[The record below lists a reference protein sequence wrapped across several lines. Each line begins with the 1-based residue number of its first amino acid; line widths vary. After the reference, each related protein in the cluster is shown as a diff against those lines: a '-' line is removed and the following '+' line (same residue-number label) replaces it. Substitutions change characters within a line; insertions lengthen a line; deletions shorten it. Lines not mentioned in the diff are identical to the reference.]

1 MIITRNKHFPQYL
14 FPIITLNIFP
24 HTMAIKPDIDSVN
37 VFQIKHIKLL
47 EQFYIPNEAI
57 ILVNGDVASENKIL
71 SLSLNIKSLER

>member
-1 MIITRNKHFPQYL
+1 
-14 FPIITLNIFP
+14 
-24 HTMAIKPDIDSVN
+24 MAIKPDIDSVN

-71 SLSLNIKSLER
+71 SLSLNIKSL